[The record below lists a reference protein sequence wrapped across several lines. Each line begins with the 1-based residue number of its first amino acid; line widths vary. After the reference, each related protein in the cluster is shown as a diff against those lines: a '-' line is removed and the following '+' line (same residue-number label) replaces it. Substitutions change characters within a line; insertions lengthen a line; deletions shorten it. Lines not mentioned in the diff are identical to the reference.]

1 MKRSAFTLIEML
13 VVLSI
18 IALIASV
25 VSPMGF
31 KMLNSVE
38 RFIETK
44 KSDLELEKLKMLSF
58 AKQKNA
64 TLSDA
69 KAVWEDGSTY
79 SLTVELQGDITSK
92 GIWIS
97 K

>member
-1 MKRSAFTLIEML
+1 MRRSAFTLIEML

-64 TLSDA
+64 TLSDG
-69 KAVWEDGSTY
+69 KAVWEDESTY
-79 SLTVELQGDITSK
+79 SLAVDIQGDITSK